1 MEKTL
6 LHPSPQRLAAGEL
19 DYNVPGLER
28 GMLALECL
36 ARNREGMSLMEL
48 ATALD
53 LPANSVLRLVC
64 TLVRMGYLHRDED
77 TRRVVLTRRMLAVGY
92 AAVHEYNIVD
102 KAMEPL
108 KQLRSE
114 IRETVA
120 LAVLM
125 ADEGKGMV
133 LVHLDCLHPFGF
145 RMTDGMRFDLHS
157 TGPGKVL
164 LAFLPEDER
173 NGLLARLPLI
183 RRTRNTITGQAA
195 FAEEMAAI
203 RAQGH
208 SLDRE
213 EDVIGCAC
221 VGAPVFDERQQL
233 IAAVW
238 TTGPADRLTEP
249 LFATAAEAVK
259 ACARRITERLSIP
272 S

>member
-1 MEKTL
+1 MERVTD
-6 LHPSPQRLAAGEL
+6 HPSPQRLATGDL

-36 ARNREGMSLMEL
+36 AKNREGMSLVEL

-92 AAVHEYNIVD
+92 AAIHEYNIVD
-102 KAMEPL
+102 KAMDPL

-120 LAVLM
+120 LAALL

-133 LVHLDCLHPFGF
+133 LAHLDCLYPFGF

-157 TGPGKVL
+157 TGPGKAL
-164 LAFLPEDER
+164 LAFLPEEER
-173 NGLLARLPLI
+173 AGLLPRLTLT
-183 RRTRNTITGQAA
+183 RRTRNTITGRAA
-195 FAEEMAAI
+195 LAEELAAI

-221 VGAPVFDERQQL
+221 VGAPVFDERGQL

-238 TTGPADRLTEP
+238 TTGPADRLTEG
-249 LFATAAEAVK
+249 LFSTAAEAVK
-259 ACARRITERLSIP
+259 TCARRITERIAIP
-272 S
+272 I